1 MVEWFFS
8 AMKQYPEIAIFLAL
22 AFGYYFGKFTFKG
35 IGLGAVTATLIAG
48 VVIGQIGITINQPL
62 KAFAFLMFLFAV
74 GYGVGPQFVRGIAR
88 DGVPQAVFS
97 VVQCVF
103 SLLAI
108 VLIAKVAGYDLGY
121 AAGLYSGSQTIS
133 AAMGLSTDAI
143 NRLGLPPDQAKA
155 LIDSMPVAYAVSYM
169 FGTMGSAIVI
179 AVLGPKL
186 LGIDLVAACKDYE
199 EKFGGTKKEVGGAGT
214 AWHRWVLRAYK
225 VQPAGKAAGV
235 PAAELDS
242 MLPDARSFVQ
252 RISRGGKMIDATADT
267 VLQEGDV
274 VAVAAGRGARVTDK
288 VRRAGRAAGLRVA
301 EIESMVPDARIFVQR
316 IRRGGQII
324 DATADTVLQEGD
336 VVAVA
341 GEGEVLV
348 RVLQGAVEVDDREL
362 LAVPIEG
369 VDVLVT
375 NKEVDGKT
383 LAELAQRPSARGVF
397 LRKITRGA
405 TATDI
410 PILPSTKINRGDLLT
425 IVGRTQDTAAATK
438 LLGVADRPTDI
449 TDMAFV
455 AGAVVVGGLIGAL
468 VVNVAGV
475 PLTLSTAGGALIA
488 GIIGGWLRSVR
499 PSFGRIPTPTVWFMN
514 SVGLNIFIAIVGISA
529 GPGFVNGLKT
539 QGIGLFLWGALA
551 TTIPLVLGMF
561 VAKYLFRFH
570 DALNLGIV
578 SGART
583 TTASLGLVCDQ
594 AKSQIPA
601 LGYTV
606 TYAVGNTLLTIW
618 GMVVIMLLS

>member
-1 MVEWFFS
+1 MIQWLF
-8 AMKQYPEIAIFLAL
+8 ATLKQYPEIAIFLAL
-22 AFGYYFGKFTFKG
+22 GLGYYFGKFTFKG
-35 IGLGAVTATLIAG
+35 IGLGSVTATLIAG

-62 KAFAFLMFLFAV
+62 KAFSFLMFLFAV
-74 GYGVGPQFVRGIAR
+74 GYGVGPQFVRGIASN
-88 DGVPQAVFS
+88 GLPQAAFS
-97 VVQCVF
+97 AVQCVF
-103 SLLAI
+103 SLVAC
-108 VLIAKVAGYDLGY
+108 VVIAKLAGYDLGY

-143 NRLGLPPDQAKA
+143 NRLGLAADQAKA
-155 LIDSMPVAYAVSYM
+155 LIDSMPVAYAVTYM

-199 EKFGGTKKEVGGAGT
+199 EKHGGGKKELGGPGT
-214 AWHRWVLRAYK
+214 GWYRRVLRAYK
-225 VQPAGKAAGV
+225 VQTGARVAGMRVSEAEALV
-235 PAAELDS
+235 PDS
-242 MLPDARSFVQ
+242 RLFIL
-252 RISRGGKMIDATADT
+252 RIRRGGQIMDATADT
-267 VLQEGDV
+267 VLKDGDV
-274 VAVAAGRGARVTDK
+274 VAIGGDREVMLKALQNAA
-288 VRRAGRAAGLRVA
+288 
-301 EIESMVPDARIFVQR
+301 
-316 IRRGGQII
+316 
-324 DATADTVLQEGD
+324 
-336 VVAVA
+336 
-341 GEGEVLV
+341 
-348 RVLQGAVEVDDREL
+348 EVDDREL

-375 NKEVDGKT
+375 NKDVDGKT
-383 LAELAQRPSARGVF
+383 LAELAARPEARGVF

-405 TATDI
+405 TATDN
-410 PILPSTKINRGDLLT
+410 PIMAGTEINRGDLLT
-425 IVGRTQDTAAATK
+425 LVGRTQDVAAAIRM
-438 LLGVADRPTDI
+438 LGVADRPTDI

-455 AGAVVVGGLIGAL
+455 GAAIVIGGLIGAL
-468 VVNVAGV
+468 VFKVAGV

-539 QGIGLFLWGALA
+539 QGIGLFLWGVAA

-561 VAKYLFRFH
+561 TAKYLFRFH
-570 DALNLGIV
+570 DALTLGIV
-578 SGART
+578 SGSRT

-618 GMVVIMLLS
+618 GMVIIMLLS

>member
-1 MVEWFFS
+1 MIQWLFDTL
-8 AMKQYPEIAIFLAL
+8 KQYPEIAIFLAL
-22 AFGYYFGKFTFKG
+22 GLGYYFGKFTFKG
-35 IGLGAVTATLIAG
+35 IGLGSVTATLIAG

-62 KAFAFLMFLFAV
+62 KAFSFLMFLFAV
-74 GYGVGPQFVRGIAR
+74 GYGVGPQFVRGIASN
-88 DGVPQAVFS
+88 GLPQAAFS
-97 VVQCVF
+97 AVQCVF
-103 SLLAI
+103 SLVAC
-108 VLIAKVAGYDLGY
+108 VVIAKLAGYDLGY

-143 NRLGLPPDQAKA
+143 NRLGLAADQAKA
-155 LIDSMPVAYAVSYM
+155 LIDSMPVAYAVTYM

-199 EKFGGTKKEVGGAGT
+199 EKHGGGKKELGGPGT
-214 AWHRWVLRAYK
+214 GWYRRVLRAYK
-225 VQPAGKAAGV
+225 VQAGARVAGMRVSEAEALV
-235 PAAELDS
+235 PDS
-242 MLPDARSFVQ
+242 RLFIL
-252 RISRGGKMIDATADT
+252 RIRRGGQIMDATADT
-267 VLQEGDV
+267 VLKDGDV
-274 VAVAAGRGARVTDK
+274 VAIGGDREVMLKALQNAA
-288 VRRAGRAAGLRVA
+288 
-301 EIESMVPDARIFVQR
+301 
-316 IRRGGQII
+316 
-324 DATADTVLQEGD
+324 
-336 VVAVA
+336 
-341 GEGEVLV
+341 
-348 RVLQGAVEVDDREL
+348 EVDDREL

-369 VDVLVT
+369 IDVLVT
-375 NKEVDGKT
+375 NKDVDGKT
-383 LAELAQRPSARGVF
+383 LAELAARPEARGVF

-410 PILPSTKINRGDLLT
+410 PIMAGTEINRGDLLT
-425 IVGRTQDTAAATK
+425 LVGRTQDVAAAIRM
-438 LLGVADRPTDI
+438 LGVADRPTDI

-455 AGAVVVGGLIGAL
+455 GAAIVIGGLIGAL
-468 VVNVAGV
+468 VFKVAGV

-539 QGIGLFLWGALA
+539 QGIGLFLWGVAA

-561 VAKYLFRFH
+561 TAKYLFRFH
-570 DALNLGIV
+570 DALTLGIV

-618 GMVVIMLLS
+618 GMVIIMLLS